1 MSEFPSNRHK
11 DRVRADSKVP
21 STDVKNVQK
30 VVETEVV
37 RRKKPLSK
45 RFVETFIGG
54 DTNTVWEYVTFDVIV
69 PAAKDMLADAVSQGV
84 EKLIFGESVSSS
96 RRHGR
101 RPSDGPYISYNKMS
115 SRRRGR
121 DPRDRDEPR
130 SMSRRARSSHDFDE
144 IILATRVEAEEVI
157 DRLYDIVSKYEM
169 ATVSDLYDL
178 VGITGNYTDNKWG
191 WVDLRGAGVARVRS
205 GYLLNLPRPEP
216 LD

>member
-1 MSEFPSNRHK
+1 MNEFPSNRHK
-11 DRVRADSKVP
+11 DKVRVDP
-21 STDVKNVQK
+21 SNAPAKDDKKVQK
-30 VVETEVV
+30 IVESEVV
-37 RRKKPLSK
+37 RRKKPLGK

-54 DTNTVWEYVTFDVIV
+54 DTNSVWEYVTFDVVV

-84 EKLIFGESVSSS
+84 EKLIFGEAVS
-96 RRHGR
+96 HGR
-101 RPSDGPYISYNKMS
+101 RSGRRPNDGPYISYNKMS
-115 SRRRGR
+115 SRRR
-121 DPRDRDEPR
+121 DPRGRDEPR